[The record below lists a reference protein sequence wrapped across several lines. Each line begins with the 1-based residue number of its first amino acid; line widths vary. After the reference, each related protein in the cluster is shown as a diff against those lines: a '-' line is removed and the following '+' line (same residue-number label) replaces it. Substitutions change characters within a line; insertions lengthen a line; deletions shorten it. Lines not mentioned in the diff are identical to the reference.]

1 MSSRRLALGTVCAL
15 AMAIGLARPALTQA
29 QGITRYVSS
38 TDPTCGGHAPCYTTI
53 QAAVNAVLHSDTI
66 QIQAGLYHEQV
77 SITAKNSA
85 STSESDRIIIQ
96 ADPAAPVGSVVLQGA
111 VTQCTNGFAVKLQQS
126 RFITLRGLTITG
138 AGGQAISMLG
148 GNNQNQAIHLER
160 LRIFGNGSSEC
171 NGGITINSG
180 NPGTLVLNSLIY
192 GNGRNGFSTI
202 DADGGPHYLIGNTIH
217 GNAWSGVSVTRSHVA
232 WVVNNA
238 ITGNGTA
245 TGSTGGRFGVSRE
258 SSTSPDPV
266 GIHLLNNLICVNR
279 LGEINGPALDGT
291 DAGNLTPTGSE
302 GPGVTA
308 SATCAVTGTV
318 YANVAGADTALN
330 TADDDFTPVTNSPL
344 LDAGFDPRTLG
355 LNSAFNPL
363 LESDYLGPAARPRLG
378 VPGGT
383 ARFDIGAREPS
394 LADQIAPL
402 VTFVT
407 PAANAYVR
415 GTVTVQA
422 QAQDSGSGVAS
433 FGLTLDTQA
442 FSTTLAPTLPPP
454 APSVTATTAWNTTTV
469 IDGIHNFVATA
480 ADAVGNHASAPL
492 VVLVDNTPPE
502 TQIDAGPSGEIL
514 VGTATF
520 TFSGSDNLTPA
531 GNLVFSYRLDG
542 GAWSAF
548 ASDTTVTFPNLAETS
563 HTFSVKARDL
573 AGNEDPTPAT
583 RTFSVSF
590 KPGNLTV
597 SPSSG
602 PIGTYVTITGVN
614 FEPGTTTV
622 TFNGLATVIRTITS
636 TQITTTV
643 PVGAATGPLTVTN
656 THGNTSVTFTVTPTG
671 DFT

>member
-1 MSSRRLALGTVCAL
+1 
-15 AMAIGLARPALTQA
+15 
-29 QGITRYVSS
+29 
-38 TDPTCGGHAPCYTTI
+38 
-53 QAAVNAVLHSDTI
+53 
-66 QIQAGLYHEQV
+66 
-77 SITAKNSA
+77 
-85 STSESDRIIIQ
+85 
-96 ADPAAPVGSVVLQGA
+96 
-111 VTQCTNGFAVKLQQS
+111 
-126 RFITLRGLTITG
+126 
-138 AGGQAISMLG
+138 
-148 GNNQNQAIHLER
+148 
-160 LRIFGNGSSEC
+160 
-171 NGGITINSG
+171 
-180 NPGTLVLNSLIY
+180 
-192 GNGRNGFSTI
+192 
-202 DADGGPHYLIGNTIH
+202 
-217 GNAWSGVSVTRSHVA
+217 
-232 WVVNNA
+232 
-238 ITGNGTA
+238 
-245 TGSTGGRFGVSRE
+245 
-258 SSTSPDPV
+258 
-266 GIHLLNNLICVNR
+266 
-279 LGEINGPALDGT
+279 
-291 DAGNLTPTGSE
+291 
-302 GPGVTA
+302 
-308 SATCAVTGTV
+308 
-318 YANVAGADTALN
+318 
-330 TADDDFTPVTNSPL
+330 
-344 LDAGFDPRTLG
+344 
-355 LNSAFNPL
+355 
-363 LESDYLGPAARPRLG
+363 DYLGPAARPRLG
-378 VPGGT
+378 LPGGT

-433 FGLTLDTQA
+433 FGLTLDTQV
-442 FSTTLAPTLPPP
+442 FSTTLAPTLATPTLAPTLPPP

-531 GNLVFSYRLDG
+531 GNLVFSYRRAG
-542 GAWSAF
+542 GAGSASP
-548 ASDTTVTFPNLAETS
+548 SDTTVTSPNLAETS

-590 KPGNLTV
+590 RPGNLTV

-636 TQITTTV
+636 TQIITTV

-656 THGNTSVTFTVTPTG
+656 TRGSTSTTFTVTLTG
-671 DFT
+671 DFVLTAAPASPASMTIVAGDQGAASIAAAGSGSFTSLVSLSVSSA